1 MSLQRNGC
9 VRASGGFWLVT
20 AWFGLVNGWRL
31 LGIILGASAIHELGH
46 YLALRCLGA
55 SCRRLRLEV
64 LGAVLETDGRR
75 LSYGRELACVLAGPG
90 ANLLC
95 ALPLAVTGREAWAVM
110 TGANLVLCVFNLLPL
125 RPLDGG
131 RALYLAVS
139 CLAGPS
145 AGEAATRWV
154 GALTG
159 VLLGTAVVWLM
170 KCTGGSLW
178 LLPVAVAAYF
188 LAVREVFGKQ
198 EFL

>member
-1 MSLQRNGC
+1 MLLRHNGC
-9 VRASGGFWLVT
+9 VRVSGGFCLVT

-31 LGIILGASAIHELGH
+31 LGIVLGASGVHELGH
-46 YLALRCLGA
+46 YLALRLLGA
-55 SCRRLRLEV
+55 SCGHLRLGV
-64 LGAVLETDGRR
+64 LGAVLESDGGR
-75 LSYGRELACVLAGPG
+75 LSYGRELVCVLAGPG
-90 ANLLC
+90 ANL
-95 ALPLAVTGREAWAVM
+95 
-110 TGANLVLCVFNLLPL
+110 VLCGFNLLPL

-139 CLAGPS
+139 WLAGPA
-145 AGEAATRWV
+145 AGETAARWA

-159 VLLGTAVVWLM
+159 TLLGTAVVWLM

-178 LLPVAVAAYF
+178 LLPTAVAAYF

>member
-1 MSLQRNGC
+1 MAVFPMRLRID
-9 VRASGGFWLVT
+9 SGGYIFLAVLLLTVPLRWIL
-20 AWFGLVNGWRL
+20 AAFGAALF
-31 LGIILGASAIHELGH
+31 HELGH
-46 YLALRCLGA
+46 YLALRLLGA
-55 SCRRLRLEV
+55 SCGRLRLGV
-64 LGAVLETDGRR
+64 LGAVLESDGGR
-75 LSYGRELACVLAGPG
+75 LSYGRELVCVLAGPG

-95 ALPLAVTGREAWAVM
+95 ALLLTAAGRGAWEVM
-110 TGANLVLCVFNLLPL
+110 TGANLVLCGFNLLPL

-139 CLAGPS
+139 WLAGPA
-145 AGEAATRWV
+145 AGETAARWA

-159 VLLGTAVVWLM
+159 TLLGTAVVWLM

-178 LLPVAVAAYF
+178 LLPTAVAAYF